1 MGPSEVGWKTFLAY
15 LTGLVNQEL
24 PWRNEYLVT
33 ENHLL
38 RKPITCRVWLN
49 EGDLEEV
56 KQKNGGVLLPRWNE
70 WAPISSHRP
79 GRWLPCIRLANTHRQ
94 ISVER
99 RLVNMSDN
107 VDRRFCTQNPP

>member
-1 MGPSEVGWKTFLAY
+1 MDWKTLPAY
-15 LTGLVNQEL
+15 LTGFVDQEL
-24 PWRNEYLVT
+24 LLLNEYLVT
-33 ENHLL
+33 EKHLL

-56 KQKNGGVLLPRWNE
+56 KQKNDGVLPPWWNE
-70 WAPISSHRP
+70 WAPIPSHRP
-79 GRWLPCIRLANTHRQ
+79 GRWLPCTRLANTHRQ

-99 RLVNMSDN
+99 TLINMSDN

>member
-1 MGPSEVGWKTFLAY
+1 MGWKTFLAD
-15 LTGLVNQEL
+15 LTGLLNQEL
-24 PWRNEYLVT
+24 PLRKEYLVT

-38 RKPITCRVWLN
+38 GKPITGRLWLH

-56 KQKNGGVLLPRWNE
+56 KQKNGGVLPSWWNE
-70 WAPISSHRP
+70 WAPMTSHRP
-79 GRWLPCIRLANTHRQ
+79 GRWLPCTRLANTHRQ

-99 RLVNMSDN
+99 TLINMSDN